1 MKSSY
6 LTFLQLRPKI
16 RGSLYLLPKLPKGSF
31 IGFVADRMACG
42 IAIIMRSSFHL
53 FKPPDDWRFAGDIF
67 EILAT
72 YRIARGFT
80 FDGIASTIEF
90 AVPDLQTEDL
100 EEYETKLKEKPT
112 LSLLASAHLQ
122 RVLFKLANG
131 SYDGDRTLSVPAM
144 VCIEKTYKHMVQL
157 TLIEQN
163 NADPDADLDNVPDKE
178 LWYKVALA
186 LYSVCCHPNHEVSK
200 QGFEACQR
208 HFVGIFMEEIPDEKW
223 IGVLRTMTT
232 LQPPISSPLSR
243 VNTFSLLGQMMVRL
257 FPIMSV
263 REKNWKDLTE
273 ITKNAIVISDENM
286 QNSYKGEPLFNYTV
300 KIVAN
305 IYTEMA
311 SPNFGGEK
319 RYCAWASDTFK
330 KALEK
335 NGAVRSKKKGQNSG
349 SNAPPASTAQ

>member
-1 MKSSY
+1 
-6 LTFLQLRPKI
+6 
-16 RGSLYLLPKLPKGSF
+16 
-31 IGFVADRMACG
+31 MACG
-42 IAIIMRSSFHL
+42 LAIILRSSYNL
-53 FKPPDDWRFAGDIF
+53 FKAPDDWRFTGDIF
-67 EILAT
+67 DILAM
-72 YRIARGFT
+72 YRIARGLT

-100 EEYETKLKEKPT
+100 EEYEAKLKEKPT
-112 LSLLASAHLQ
+112 LSLMGSASLQ
-122 RVLFKLANG
+122 RVLFKLAHG
-131 SYDGDRTLSVPAM
+131 TYEGDQTLAVPAM

-157 TLIEQN
+157 TLIKQN
-163 NADPDADLDNVPDKE
+163 NEDPDADLESVPDKE
-178 LWYKVALA
+178 VWYKVALA
-186 LYSVCCHPNHEVSK
+186 LYSVCCSPDHEVSK

-208 HFVGIFMEEIPDEKW
+208 HFLGIFMEEVPDEKW
-223 IGVLRTMTT
+223 MGVLKTMTT
-232 LQPPISSPLSR
+232 KQPPISSPLSR
-243 VNTFSLLGQMMVRL
+243 INTYSLLGQMMVRL

-263 REKNWKDLTE
+263 REVNWKDLTE

-335 NGAVRSKKKGQNSG
+335 NGAVKNKKKGK
-349 SNAPPASTAQ
+349 SNDTTSTADSATQ